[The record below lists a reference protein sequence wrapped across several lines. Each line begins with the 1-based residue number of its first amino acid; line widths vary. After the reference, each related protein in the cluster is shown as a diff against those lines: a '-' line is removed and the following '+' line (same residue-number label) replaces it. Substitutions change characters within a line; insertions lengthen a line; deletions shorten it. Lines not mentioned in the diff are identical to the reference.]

1 MQIANAAPFASPS
14 VSSRARQNTVFD
26 SGAPLMKQ
34 SAEKYL
40 QYMSSVK
47 NSSPHTI
54 LNYGKD
60 LSQFLEFLSPPGT
73 QPPPLKEITHTII
86 REFVAHLHD
95 QGLEKSSIARKLAA
109 LRSFFKY
116 CVREGLLAENPA
128 RLVPTPKLPKRI
140 PSVLSAEEMNGFLN
154 QLAAMGPTAQASGGN
169 PRSMIDPSAI
179 PQIVADAPKRSG
191 RKGDRMFLR
200 RDRALLELLYAAGLR
215 VSELTGLNLID
226 IDQKERVLRVRG
238 KGNKERIVPYG
249 TKAQEALENY
259 WILREELLT
268 QKSSAR
274 GRRQGPPHTQAVFLN
289 YAGRRL
295 TQRSVGRLVKKYVRL
310 ANIDWDLHPHS
321 LRHAFATHLL
331 ADGADLRAIQ
341 ELLGHQS
348 LSTTQKYTH
357 ASIRQL
363 MDIYDKAHP
372 HA

>member
-1 MQIANAAPFASPS
+1 
-14 VSSRARQNTVFD
+14 
-26 SGAPLMKQ
+26 MKT
-34 SAEKYL
+34 AIGKYL
-40 QYMSSVK
+40 EYLRAVK

-54 LNYGKD
+54 SNYGKD
-60 LSQFLEFLSPPGT
+60 LGQFVAYLSPPGLE
-73 QPPPLKEITHTII
+73 PPALSVVTHNTI
-86 REFVAHLHD
+86 REFVGHLHD
-95 QGLEKSSIARKLAA
+95 HGLQKSSIARKLAA

-116 CVREGLLAENPA
+116 CVREGRLQENPA

-154 QLAAMGPTAQASGGN
+154 QLAEMGPALSTGGEVPKKRGRQSEN
-169 PRSMIDPSAI
+169 PSPNKLVKLQDESLL
-179 PQIVADAPKRSG
+179 
-191 RKGDRMFLR
+191 LR

-215 VSELTGLNLID
+215 VSELTGLNFAD
-226 IDQKERVLRVRG
+226 IDQKERVLRVVG
-238 KGNKERIVPYG
+238 KGDKERIVPYG
-249 TKAQEALENY
+249 TKAQEALEKY
-259 WILREELLT
+259 WPLREELFL
-268 QKSSAR
+268 QASSSR
-274 GRRQGPPHTQAVFLN
+274 GRHCDAPHTEAVFLN

-295 TQRSVGRLVKKYVRL
+295 TQRSVGRIVKKYVRL
-310 ANIDWDLHPHS
+310 VNVNWDLHPHS

>member
-1 MQIANAAPFASPS
+1 MIQAIA
-14 VSSRARQNTVFD
+14 
-26 SGAPLMKQ
+26 
-34 SAEKYL
+34 KYL
-40 QYMSSVK
+40 EYLQSVK
-47 NSSPHTI
+47 NSSPHTV
-54 LNYGKD
+54 LNYRRD
-60 LSQFLEFLSPPGT
+60 LEQFVAYLSPPGARLPGLT
-73 QPPPLKEITHTII
+73 GVTHSMI

-95 QGLEKSSIARKLAA
+95 YGLKKSSIARKLAA

-116 CVREGLLAENPA
+116 CVREGHVKENPA

-154 QLAAMGPTAQASGGN
+154 QLGGTGQAAPGRASSRKNRLHPRTSAANLPDKQAHSVRAGE
-169 PRSMIDPSAI
+169 SLL
-179 PQIVADAPKRSG
+179 
-191 RKGDRMFLR
+191 LR

-215 VSELTGLNLID
+215 VSELTGLNLAD
-226 IDQKERVLRVRG
+226 MEQKERILRVRG
-238 KGNKERIVPYG
+238 KGSKERIVPYG
-249 TKAQEALENY
+249 AKAQEALEKY
-259 WILREELLT
+259 WPVREQLLQQT
-268 QKSSAR
+268 DR
-274 GRRQGPPHTQAVFLN
+274 TGGRQDPHAEAIFLN
-289 YAGRRL
+289 YSGRRL
-295 TQRSVGRLVKKYVRL
+295 TQRSVGRIVKKYVRI
-310 ANIDWDLHPHS
+310 ANVNWDLHPHS

>member
-1 MQIANAAPFASPS
+1 MKEAIA
-14 VSSRARQNTVFD
+14 
-26 SGAPLMKQ
+26 
-34 SAEKYL
+34 KYL
-40 QYMSSVK
+40 EYLQSVR
-47 NSSPHTI
+47 NSSPHTV
-54 LNYGKD
+54 LNYRKD
-60 LSQFLEFLSPPGT
+60 LEQFLAYLSPPGVR
-73 QPPPLKEITHTII
+73 PPALAGVTHKLI

-116 CVREGLLAENPA
+116 CVREGRLKENPA

-154 QLAAMGPTAQASGGN
+154 DLGGAGQAA
-169 PRSMIDPSAI
+169 
-179 PQIVADAPKRSG
+179 VSG
-191 RKGDRMFLR
+191 RASSRKGRLLPLESAANAPAKRGASTRIEEGLLLR

-226 IDQKERVLRVRG
+226 MDQKERILRVRG

-249 TKAQEALENY
+249 AKAQEALEKY
-259 WILREELLT
+259 WPVREQFLQQTYRTSGML
-268 QKSSAR
+268 
-274 GRRQGPPHTQAVFLN
+274 GPHMEAVFLN
-289 YAGRRL
+289 YSGRRL
-295 TQRSVGRLVKKYVRL
+295 TQRSVGRIVKKYVRL
-310 ANIDWDLHPHS
+310 ANVNWDLHPHS

-357 ASIRQL
+357 ASIREL

>member
-1 MQIANAAPFASPS
+1 
-14 VSSRARQNTVFD
+14 
-26 SGAPLMKQ
+26 MKQ
-34 SAEKYL
+34 AAEKFL
-40 QYMSSVK
+40 HYMSSVR

-54 LNYGKD
+54 LNYGRD
-60 LSQFLEFLSPPGT
+60 LSQFLEYLSPPGA
-73 QPPPLKEITHTII
+73 QPPALTEISHPII
-86 REFVAHLHD
+86 REFVGHLHN

-116 CVREGLLAENPA
+116 CVREGLLKENPA

-140 PSVLSAEEMNGFLN
+140 PSVPSAEEMNGFLN
-154 QLAAMGPTAQASGGN
+154 QLAAMGPSASGGRE
-169 PRSMIDPSAI
+169 PARKRGRESAAPPPAKPSTI
-179 PQIVADAPKRSG
+179 TEDG
-191 RKGDRMFLR
+191 LFLP

-215 VSELTGLNLID
+215 VSELTGLNLVD

-249 TKAQEALENY
+249 SKAQEALDKY
-259 WILREELLT
+259 WPLREQLLL
-268 QKSSAR
+268 QKSAAR
-274 GRRQGPPHTQAVFLN
+274 GGRRGPPHMQAVFLN

-310 ANIDWDLHPHS
+310 VNINWDLHPHS

-363 MDIYDKAHP
+363 MEIYDKSHP

>member
-1 MQIANAAPFASPS
+1 
-14 VSSRARQNTVFD
+14 
-26 SGAPLMKQ
+26 MKE
-34 SAEKYL
+34 AVAKYL
-40 QYMSSVK
+40 EYLRSVK

-54 LNYGKD
+54 LNYRKD
-60 LSQFLEFLSPPGT
+60 LEQFLVFLSPPGVR
-73 QPPPLKEITHTII
+73 PPALTGVTHGLI

-116 CVREGLLAENPA
+116 CVREGQLKENPA

-154 QLAAMGPTAQASGGN
+154 DLGGMGQDAVGV
-169 PRSMIDPSAI
+169 PRSSKKGRLLPESNAAS
-179 PQIVADAPKRSG
+179 PPGKR
-191 RKGDRMFLR
+191 DRGARVEEGLLLR

-215 VSELTGLNLID
+215 VSELTGLNLAD
-226 IDQKERVLRVRG
+226 MEQKERMLRVRG

-249 TKAQEALENY
+249 AKAEEALEKY
-259 WILREELLT
+259 WPLREQLLEQT
-268 QKSSAR
+268 HRASGS
-274 GRRQGPPHTQAVFLN
+274 QGPHAEAVFLN
-289 YAGRRL
+289 YSGRRL
-295 TQRSVGRLVKKYVRL
+295 TQRSVGRIVKKYVRM
-310 ANIDWDLHPHS
+310 AKVNWDLHPHS

>member
-1 MQIANAAPFASPS
+1 
-14 VSSRARQNTVFD
+14 
-26 SGAPLMKQ
+26 MKQ
-34 SAEKYL
+34 AIEKYL
-40 QYMSSVK
+40 EYLRVVR

-60 LSQFLEFLSPPGT
+60 LGQFLTFLMPPGT
-73 QPPPLKEITHTII
+73 LAPPLGSVKHTLI
-86 REFVAHLHD
+86 REFLGHLHD
-95 QGLEKSSIARKLAA
+95 LGLEKSSVARKLAA

-116 CVREGLLAENPA
+116 CVRESLIAENPA

-140 PSVLSAEEMNGFLN
+140 PSVLSAEEMNGFFN
-154 QLAAMGPTAQASGGN
+154 HLATMGPSTLR
-169 PRSMIDPSAI
+169 RSNAVDRSAGQKEKLPG
-179 PQIVADAPKRSG
+179 PQRDDAG
-191 RKGDRMFLR
+191 LLLR

-226 IDQKERVLRVRG
+226 IDQTDCVLRVRG
-238 KGNKERIVPYG
+238 KGDKERIVPYG
-249 TKAQEALENY
+249 SKAQEALTKY
-259 WILREELLT
+259 WPLREQLLT
-268 QKSSAR
+268 HASTRS
-274 GRRQGPPHTQAVFLN
+274 GRNRQMPHTQAIFLN
-289 YAGRRL
+289 YAGHRL
-295 TQRSVGRLVKKYVRL
+295 TQRSVGRIVKKYVRL
-310 ANIDWDLHPHS
+310 VNINWDMHPHS

-363 MDIYDKAHP
+363 MDVYDKAHP

>member
-1 MQIANAAPFASPS
+1 MNEAIA
-14 VSSRARQNTVFD
+14 
-26 SGAPLMKQ
+26 
-34 SAEKYL
+34 KYL
-40 QYMSSVK
+40 EYLQSVK

-54 LNYGKD
+54 LNYRRD
-60 LSQFLEFLSPPGT
+60 LEQFLAYLSPPGAR
-73 QPPPLKEITHTII
+73 PPALTGVTHHMI

-95 QGLEKSSIARKLAA
+95 HGLAKSSIARKLAA

-116 CVREGLLAENPA
+116 CVRENRLKENPA

-154 QLAAMGPTAQASGGN
+154 GLGGTEVDASGGQATANKGLLLAPASAVN
-169 PRSMIDPSAI
+169 PPA
-179 PQIVADAPKRSG
+179 KRNRNVPAG
-191 RKGDRMFLR
+191 EGLFLR

-215 VSELTGLNLID
+215 VSELTGLNLAD
-226 IDQKERVLRVRG
+226 MEQKERMLRVRG

-249 TKAQEALENY
+249 AKAEEALEKY
-259 WILREELLT
+259 WPLREQLLEQT
-268 QKSSAR
+268 HRSS
-274 GRRQGPPHTQAVFLN
+274 GRPGPHAEAVFLN
-289 YAGRRL
+289 YSGRRL
-295 TQRSVGRLVKKYVRL
+295 TQRSVGRIVKKYVRM
-310 ANIDWDLHPHS
+310 ANVNWDLHPHS
-321 LRHAFATHLL
+321 VRHAFATHLL

>member
-1 MQIANAAPFASPS
+1 
-14 VSSRARQNTVFD
+14 
-26 SGAPLMKQ
+26 MKQ
-34 SAEKYL
+34 AIESYL
-40 QYMSSVK
+40 EYLVSVK

-54 LNYGKD
+54 SNYGKD
-60 LSQFLEFLSPPGT
+60 LRQFVAFLTPPGMSL
-73 QPPPLKEITHTII
+73 PALSAINHGII
-86 REFVAHLHD
+86 REFVGHLHD
-95 QGLEKSSIARKLAA
+95 QGLEKTSIARKLAA

-116 CVREGLLAENPA
+116 CVREGMLNESPA

-140 PSVLSAEEMNGFLN
+140 PSILSAEEMNSFLN
-154 QLAAMGPTAQASGGN
+154 CLAEMGGSLPKGKNKSKKKWS
-169 PRSMIDPSAI
+169 P
-179 PQIVADAPKRSG
+179 VDARFLRNEPKLREEG
-191 RKGDRMFLR
+191 LLLR

-215 VSELTGLNLID
+215 VSELTGLDLVD
-226 IDQKERVLRVRG
+226 IEQKERVLRVTG

-249 TKAQEALENY
+249 SKAQEALDKY
-259 WILREELLT
+259 WPLREQLLLQT
-268 QKSSAR
+268 SGGYASSTAT
-274 GRRQGPPHTQAVFLN
+274 PHSEAVFLN

-295 TQRSVGRLVKKYVRL
+295 TQRSVGRIVKKYVRL
-310 ANIDWDLHPHS
+310 VNMNWDLHPHS

-363 MDIYDKAHP
+363 MDIYDKSHP

>member
-1 MQIANAAPFASPS
+1 MGKPS
-14 VSSRARQNTVFD
+14 TELQP
-26 SGAPLMKQ
+26 GMKQ
-34 SAEKYL
+34 AIARYL
-40 QYMSSVK
+40 EYLRSVK

-54 LNYGKD
+54 SNYGKD
-60 LSQFLEFLSPPGT
+60 LDQFIVYLSPPGS
-73 QPPPLKEITHTII
+73 PPPALTSVTHAMI
-86 REFVAHLHD
+86 REFVGHLHNH
-95 QGLEKSSIARKLAA
+95 GLQKSSIARKLAA

-116 CVREGLLAENPA
+116 CVREGHLKENPA

-140 PSVLSAEEMNGFLN
+140 PSVLSAEEMSDFLN
-154 QLAAMGPTAQASGGN
+154 QLAGTGPLNQRSSSSLRNRAQFPTSVARTSSAKRKSG
-169 PRSMIDPSAI
+169 IAVI
-179 PQIVADAPKRSG
+179 PEEG
-191 RKGDRMFLR
+191 LLLR

-215 VSELTGLNLID
+215 VSELTGLNLAD
-226 IDQKERVLRVRG
+226 MEQKERILRVRG

-249 TKAQEALENY
+249 AKAQEALDKY
-259 WILREELLT
+259 WPLREQLLR
-268 QKSSAR
+268 QAAGSRAS
-274 GRRQGPPHTQAVFLN
+274 RRAAPHAEAIFLN

-295 TQRSVGRLVKKYVRL
+295 TQRSVGRIVKKYVRL
-310 ANIDWDLHPHS
+310 VNVNWDLHPHS

-363 MDIYDKAHP
+363 MEIYDKAHP

>member
-1 MQIANAAPFASPS
+1 MKVAIA
-14 VSSRARQNTVFD
+14 
-26 SGAPLMKQ
+26 
-34 SAEKYL
+34 KYL
-40 QYMSSVK
+40 EYLQSVK

-54 LNYGKD
+54 LNYRRD
-60 LSQFLEFLSPPGT
+60 LEQFLAYLSPPGARLPVLT
-73 QPPPLKEITHTII
+73 GVTHSLI

-116 CVREGLLAENPA
+116 CVREGHLKENPA

-154 QLAAMGPTAQASGGN
+154 QLVGMGPADPGIRPASRRRLQLPAPAGATASKRGKPGQPG
-169 PRSMIDPSAI
+169 I
-179 PQIVADAPKRSG
+179 PEEG
-191 RKGDRMFLR
+191 LLLR

-215 VSELTGLNLID
+215 VSELTGLNLAD
-226 IDQKERVLRVRG
+226 MEQKERVLRVRG

-249 TKAQEALENY
+249 AKAQDALEKY
-259 WILREELLT
+259 WPLRKQLLEQT
-268 QKSSAR
+268 CRTSGGQL
-274 GRRQGPPHTQAVFLN
+274 PYTEAVFLN
-289 YAGRRL
+289 YSGRRL
-295 TQRSVGRLVKKYVRL
+295 TQRSVGRIVKKYVRI
-310 ANIDWDLHPHS
+310 ANVNWDLHPHS

-357 ASIRQL
+357 TSIRQL
-363 MDIYDKAHP
+363 MEIYDKSHP

>member
-1 MQIANAAPFASPS
+1 
-14 VSSRARQNTVFD
+14 
-26 SGAPLMKQ
+26 MKT
-34 SAEKYL
+34 AIVKYL
-40 QYMSSVK
+40 EYLRAVK

-54 LNYGKD
+54 SNYGKD
-60 LSQFLEFLSPPGT
+60 LGQFIAYLSPPGLE
-73 QPPPLKEITHTII
+73 PPALSAVTHNTI
-86 REFVAHLHD
+86 REFVGHLHD
-95 QGLEKSSIARKLAA
+95 HGLQKSSIARKLAA

-116 CVREGLLAENPA
+116 CVREGRLQENPA

-154 QLAAMGPTAQASGGN
+154 QLAEMGPALSTGGEVPKKRARQSDN
-169 PRSMIDPSAI
+169 PSPNKLVKLQDESLL
-179 PQIVADAPKRSG
+179 
-191 RKGDRMFLR
+191 LR

-215 VSELTGLNLID
+215 VSELTGLNFAD
-226 IDQKERVLRVRG
+226 VDQKERVLRVVG
-238 KGNKERIVPYG
+238 KGDKERIVPYG
-249 TKAQEALENY
+249 TKAQEALEKY
-259 WILREELLT
+259 WPLREELFL
-268 QKSSAR
+268 QASGSR
-274 GRRQGPPHTQAVFLN
+274 GRHRDAPHTQAVFLN

-295 TQRSVGRLVKKYVRL
+295 TQRSVGRIVKKYVRL
-310 ANIDWDLHPHS
+310 VNVNWDLHPHS

>member
-1 MQIANAAPFASPS
+1 MKAAIA
-14 VSSRARQNTVFD
+14 
-26 SGAPLMKQ
+26 
-34 SAEKYL
+34 KYL
-40 QYMSSVK
+40 EYLQSVK
-47 NSSPHTI
+47 NSSPHTV
-54 LNYGKD
+54 LNYRKD
-60 LSQFLEFLSPPGT
+60 LEQFVAYLSPPGT
-73 QPPPLKEITHTII
+73 RPPGLTGVTHLII

-95 QGLEKSSIARKLAA
+95 YGLRKSSIARKLAA

-116 CVREGLLAENPA
+116 CVREGHLKENPA

-154 QLAAMGPTAQASGGN
+154 QLGGSGHGAPIGRTMPKKAMLLTPASDAKAERKQTN
-169 PRSMIDPSAI
+169 SAK
-179 PQIVADAPKRSG
+179 AG
-191 RKGDRMFLR
+191 EGLLLR

-215 VSELTGLNLID
+215 VSELTGLNLTD
-226 IDQKERVLRVRG
+226 MDQKERILRVRG
-238 KGNKERIVPYG
+238 KGSKERIVPYG
-249 TKAQEALENY
+249 AKAQEALEKY
-259 WILREELLT
+259 WPVRRLLLEQT
-268 QKSSAR
+268 
-274 GRRQGPPHTQAVFLN
+274 GRASNKQGPNVEAVFLN
-289 YAGRRL
+289 YSGRRL
-295 TQRSVGRLVKKYVRL
+295 TQRSVGRIVKKYVRI
-310 ANIDWDLHPHS
+310 ANVNWDLHPHS